1 MDNTVFVNC
10 IHPSGTTTANYWLI
24 SDEKFSE
31 EGEKYFDL
39 KNLKLYYYLKY

>member
-10 IHPSGTTTANYWLI
+10 IHPSGTKTVNYWLI
-24 SDEKFSE
+24 SCEKFSE
-31 EGEKYFDL
+31 KEEKYFDL